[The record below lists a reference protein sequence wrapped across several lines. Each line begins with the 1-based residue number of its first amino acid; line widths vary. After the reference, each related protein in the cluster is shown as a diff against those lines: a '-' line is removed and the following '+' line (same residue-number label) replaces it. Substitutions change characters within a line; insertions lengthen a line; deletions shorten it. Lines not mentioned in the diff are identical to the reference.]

1 MLWMPVVGCLLS
13 FLAIGFLIGAIVT
26 YVKQR
31 QKFAERASTTG
42 VVLSLEMRSNTASQ
56 NGGVIYCPLVEFKTN
71 QGETIQFESE
81 FGTLPASH
89 QVGQT
94 VKVSFNPLDPQKA
107 EIDSTMNRTINS
119 LVLAFMGLI
128 LLCIGLFFLVLG
140 TFVTLSVK

>member
-13 FLAIGFLIGAIVT
+13 FLAIGFLIGAVVT

-56 NGGVIYCPLVEFKTN
+56 NGGVMYCPVVEFKTI
-71 QGETIQFESE
+71 QGEMIQFQSE
-81 FGTLPASH
+81 FGTMPAGH

-94 VKVSFNPLDPQKA
+94 VKVSYNPLDPQKA
-107 EIDSTMNRTINS
+107 EIDSTINRTINS
-119 LVLAFMGLI
+119 LVFGFMGLI
-128 LLCIGLFFLVLG
+128 LLCMGLFFLVIG
-140 TFVTLSVK
+140 TFVTLSMK